1 MKTAFCSLTYLF
13 SFTRA
18 ELGLPA
24 DATNEDVEK
33 AAEEKMEKITD
44 YIAMMTDV
52 YHNDLEISIAD
63 VKGGVDYGS

>member
-24 DATNEDVEK
+24 DATDAEVEN
-33 AAEEKMEKITD
+33 AAEEKMNKI
-44 YIAMMTDV
+44 IAFIEENADI
-52 YHNDLEISIAD
+52 YHNDLEISVSNA
-63 VKGGVDYGS
+63 

>member
-24 DATNEDVEK
+24 DATDEEVEV
-33 AAEEKMEKITD
+33 AAEEKMNKI
-44 YIAMMTDV
+44 IAFVEENADI
-52 YHNDLEISIAD
+52 YHNDLEISVSNA
-63 VKGGVDYGS
+63 

>member
-24 DATNEDVEK
+24 DATDSEVEN
-33 AAEEKMEKITD
+33 AAEEKMNKIIEFIEENAD
-44 YIAMMTDV
+44 IF
-52 YHNDLEISIAD
+52 HNDLEISVSNA
-63 VKGGVDYGS
+63 

>member
-24 DATNEDVEK
+24 DATDAEVEN
-33 AAEEKMEKITD
+33 AAEEKMNKIIEFIEENAD
-44 YIAMMTDV
+44 IF
-52 YHNDLEISIAD
+52 HNDLEISVSNA
-63 VKGGVDYGS
+63 

>member
-24 DATNEDVEK
+24 DATDSEVEN
-33 AAEEKMEKITD
+33 ADEEKMNKIIEFIEENAD
-44 YIAMMTDV
+44 I
-52 YHNDLEISIAD
+52 YHNDLEISVSNA
-63 VKGGVDYGS
+63 

>member
-24 DATNEDVEK
+24 DATDTEVEN
-33 AAEEKMEKITD
+33 AAEERMNKIIEFIEENAD
-44 YIAMMTDV
+44 IF
-52 YHNDLEISIAD
+52 HNDLEIS
-63 VKGGVDYGS
+63 VSNT

>member
-24 DATNEDVEK
+24 DAIDTEVEN
-33 AAEEKMEKITD
+33 AAEEKMNKIIEFIEENTD
-44 YIAMMTDV
+44 I
-52 YHNDLEISIAD
+52 YHNDLEISVSNA
-63 VKGGVDYGS
+63 

>member
-24 DATNEDVEK
+24 DATDEEVEA
-33 AAEEKMEKITD
+33 AAEEKMNKI
-44 YIAMMTDV
+44 IAFVEENADI
-52 YHNDLEISIAD
+52 YHNDLEISVSNA
-63 VKGGVDYGS
+63 

>member
-24 DATNEDVEK
+24 DATDAEVEN
-33 AAEEKMEKITD
+33 AAEEKMNKIIEFIEENAD
-44 YIAMMTDV
+44 I
-52 YHNDLEISIAD
+52 YHNDLEIS
-63 VKGGVDYGS
+63 VSNV

>member
-24 DATNEDVEK
+24 DATDTEVEN
-33 AAEEKMEKITD
+33 AAEEKMNKIIEFIEENAD
-44 YIAMMTDV
+44 I
-52 YHNDLEISIAD
+52 YHNDLEISISNA
-63 VKGGVDYGS
+63 

>member
-24 DATNEDVEK
+24 DATDTEVEN
-33 AAEEKMEKITD
+33 AAEEKMNKIIEFIEENAD
-44 YIAMMTDV
+44 I
-52 YHNDLEISIAD
+52 YHNDLEISVSNA
-63 VKGGVDYGS
+63 

>member
-24 DATNEDVEK
+24 DATDSEVEN
-33 AAEEKMEKITD
+33 AAEEKMNKIIEFIEENAD
-44 YIAMMTDV
+44 I
-52 YHNDLEISIAD
+52 YHNDLEISVSNA
-63 VKGGVDYGS
+63 

>member
-24 DATNEDVEK
+24 DATDSEVED
-33 AAEEKMEKITD
+33 AAEEKMNKIIEFIEENAD
-44 YIAMMTDV
+44 I
-52 YHNDLEISIAD
+52 YHNDLEISVSNA
-63 VKGGVDYGS
+63 

>member
-24 DATNEDVEK
+24 DATDAEVES
-33 AAEEKMEKITD
+33 AAEEKMNKIIEFIEENAD
-44 YIAMMTDV
+44 IF
-52 YHNDLEISIAD
+52 HNDLEISVSNA
-63 VKGGVDYGS
+63 

>member
-24 DATNEDVEK
+24 NATDSEVEN
-33 AAEEKMEKITD
+33 AAEEKMNKIIEFIEENAD
-44 YIAMMTDV
+44 I
-52 YHNDLEISIAD
+52 YHNDLEISVSNA
-63 VKGGVDYGS
+63 

>member
-24 DATNEDVEK
+24 DATDSEVEN
-33 AAEEKMEKITD
+33 AAEEKMNKIIEFIEENAD
-44 YIAMMTDV
+44 I
-52 YHNDLEISIAD
+52 YHNDVEINVSNA
-63 VKGGVDYGS
+63 

>member
-24 DATNEDVEK
+24 DATDTEVEN
-33 AAEEKMEKITD
+33 AAEEKMNKIIEFIEENAD
-44 YIAMMTDV
+44 IF
-52 YHNDLEISIAD
+52 HNDLEISVSNA
-63 VKGGVDYGS
+63 

>member
-24 DATNEDVEK
+24 DATDSEVED
-33 AAEEKMEKITD
+33 AAEEKMNKI
-44 YIAMMTDV
+44 IAFIEENADI
-52 YHNDLEISIAD
+52 YHNDLEISVSNA
-63 VKGGVDYGS
+63 

>member
-24 DATNEDVEK
+24 DATDSEVEN
-33 AAEEKMEKITD
+33 AAEVKMNKIIEFIEENAD
-44 YIAMMTDV
+44 I
-52 YHNDLEISIAD
+52 YHNDLEIS
-63 VKGGVDYGS
+63 VSNV

>member
-24 DATNEDVEK
+24 DATDSEVED
-33 AAEEKMEKITD
+33 AAEEKMNKIIEFIEENAD
-44 YIAMMTDV
+44 I
-52 YHNDLEISIAD
+52 YHNDLEISVTNA
-63 VKGGVDYGS
+63 

>member
-24 DATNEDVEK
+24 DTTDAEVEN
-33 AAEEKMEKITD
+33 AAEEKMNKIIEFIEENAD
-44 YIAMMTDV
+44 I
-52 YHNDLEISIAD
+52 YHNDLEISVSNA
-63 VKGGVDYGS
+63 